1 MRHTG
6 NRIGGSNPSLSAK
19 TALCAAGALAG
30 PFPPGIQGGVMFSTA
45 AHAATK
51 NKPAAEDII
60 RSLVTPGARE
70 KFKSAGF
77 DMP

>member
-1 MRHTG
+1 
-6 NRIGGSNPSLSAK
+6 
-19 TALCAAGALAG
+19 LAG